1 MPHGNLIYFFQTES
15 TFERN
20 GKKHQQ
26 DQEKSWPRWSIH
38 LYVLIYKWFSSIY
51 DFIKYVNYMLMLK
64 LTSFR
69 PHYSCEANIHITT
82 SSSWNNICFVMKY
95 LEIIQS
101 ISDFIGVNQLRPQFC
116 FLDIQFEISSFQLT
130 TKIGILMISTCINKF
145 I

>member
-20 GKKHQQ
+20 GKKKHQQ
-26 DQEKSWPRWSIH
+26 EQEKSWPRWSIH

-95 LEIIQS
+95 LEII
-101 ISDFIGVNQLRPQFC
+101 
-116 FLDIQFEISSFQLT
+116 
-130 TKIGILMISTCINKF
+130 
-145 I
+145 